1 MKEAFTIYKL
11 IILYTLNKVDSPL
24 TLGLI
29 SDYIT
34 DHGYTNYFNVQN
46 AFAEL
51 LDAELISCSNTYNT
65 SYYGITDT
73 GRETLSLFESS
84 LSHEIR
90 QEIDQYLK
98 ENNHKIVERITV
110 ISDYTLLDNGEYIA
124 TCSLMENNHILFET
138 KLTVP
143 TEDDAIKVCSNWRE
157 SSDDLYAFAIKKLLC
172 QPPASTAAAN

>member
-11 IILYTLNKVDSPL
+11 IILYTLGKVDSPL

-34 DHGYTNYFNVQN
+34 EHGYTNYFNVQN

-51 LDAELISCSNTYNT
+51 LEAELISCSDTYNT
-65 SYYGITDT
+65 SYYSITAT
-73 GRETLSLFESS
+73 GKETLDLFGSS

-98 ENNHKIVERITV
+98 DNNHKIIERIAIV
-110 ISDYTLLDNGEYIA
+110 SDYTLNDNNEYTA
-124 TCSLMENNHILFET
+124 SCALLEKNHIIFEI
-138 KLTVP
+138 KLSVP
-143 TEDDAIKVCSNWRE
+143 SEGEAIKVCNNWRSHSDE
-157 SSDDLYAFAIKKLLC
+157 LYSSAIKKLLG
-172 QPPASTAAAN
+172 

>member
-34 DHGYTNYFNVQN
+34 EHGYTNYFNVQN

-51 LDAELISCSNTYNT
+51 LDAELIACSTTYNT
-65 SYYGITDT
+65 SYYHITDT
-73 GRETLSLFESS
+73 GRETLDLFESN

-98 ENNHKIVERITV
+98 DNNHQIIDRIAV
-110 ISDYTLLDNGEYIA
+110 VSDYTLSDNNEYIT
-124 TCSLMENNHILFET
+124 TCALIESNHIIFET
-138 KLTVP
+138 KLSVP
-143 TEDDAIKVCSNWRE
+143 SEEDAIRVCNNWRE
-157 SSDDLYAFAIKKLLC
+157 HSDELYSFAIKKLL
-172 QPPASTAAAN
+172 N